1 MQIKQIYEIVNDV
14 AKEVLGETAVVQEDL
29 SDVVEVG
36 ESIVNAVGYDGY
48 VKKLVNRIGKTIFV
62 NRPYSGRAPKVL
74 MDSWE
79 FGSILQKV
87 HTGLP
92 EATEN
97 ESWELEDGASYDQDI
112 FYQPKVEVKFYN
124 SKTTFEVP
132 MSFTDE
138 QLKQSVLSR
147 EELGSFISMLYASVE
162 KAMTL
167 YMDSLIMRTINNFIA
182 ESVYSEKGAI
192 ARNLLAEYLVLHPDS
207 ELTADTCL
215 VDKDFLRYAS
225 SEIALASSR
234 MERMSTLFNV
244 GGQPKFTPKDMQRIV
259 MLDIFTTK
267 ASMYLDSDTFH
278 DKLVELPESDTVSF
292 WQGSG
297 TDYDFESCSTI
308 NVKTSSG
315 HDVEVTGVIACI
327 FDRDALG
334 VSNFNRRTTTHF
346 NGKAEFWN
354 NWYKE
359 DAQYFNDFNENGI
372 VFFVADSD

>member
-192 ARNLLAEYLVLHPDS
+192 ARNLLAEYKELHEDS
-207 ELTADTCL
+207 ELTADSCL

-315 HDVEVTGVIACI
+315 HEVEVTGVIACI

-354 NWYKE
+354 QWYKF
-359 DAQYFNDFNENGI
+359 DAEFFNDLNENFV
-372 VFFVADSD
+372 VFFVA